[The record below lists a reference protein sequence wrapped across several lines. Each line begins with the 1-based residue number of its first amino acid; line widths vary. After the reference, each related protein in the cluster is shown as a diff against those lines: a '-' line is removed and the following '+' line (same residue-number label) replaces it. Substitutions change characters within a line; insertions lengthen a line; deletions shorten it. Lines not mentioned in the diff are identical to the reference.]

1 MTVGIIGNW
10 LFYVAVLQTNENN
23 STSSNFTNSD
33 ATAFNLAFFTSI
45 GLELLTIAIIPLILW
60 KMFKGQEHLLNNEEK
75 IPFPYFLPILIL
87 AKVFLLAGDSV
98 MIVFSCYAHA
108 QQNEI
113 SYSLIIAGLLKGL
126 HCFIYIL
133 LTFSALFISESLM
146 AKLMLKCSN
155 TDASEFVT
163 EVKRCLQ
170 DYNVLRSNLGPML
183 LMFMSIDSLLVMLN
197 SFMIYLAC
205 RPNYFVYFTVFV
217 FWNLNGMLSLIYIC
231 IFCDDC
237 YSSVKCLLVPIR

>member
-45 GLELLTIAIIPLILW
+45 GLELLTIALTPLILW

-133 LTFSALFISESLM
+133 LTFSALFLSGSLM

-155 TDASEFVT
+155 TDASEFVA

-183 LMFMSIDSLLVMLN
+183 LMIVHVN
-197 SFMIYLAC
+197 
-205 RPNYFVYFTVFV
+205 
-217 FWNLNGMLSLIYIC
+217 
-231 IFCDDC
+231 
-237 YSSVKCLLVPIR
+237 